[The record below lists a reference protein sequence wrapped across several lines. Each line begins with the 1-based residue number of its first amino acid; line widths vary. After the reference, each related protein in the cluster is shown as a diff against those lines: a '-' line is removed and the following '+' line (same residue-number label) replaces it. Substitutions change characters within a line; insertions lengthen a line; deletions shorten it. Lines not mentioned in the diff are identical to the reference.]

1 MTTAAPG
8 QSDPAAEQLRDAMVR
23 SLIELDAA
31 RDPRVIAAFRA
42 VPRHLA
48 TPGLD
53 LARAYGAEFAA
64 VAKTDATGVDISS
77 VSAPRVQA
85 MQIEQAQIQP
95 GMTVLEVGSGGPN
108 AAYLAEMVGAE
119 GHVVAMDIDPD
130 VTARATGFLRAAGY
144 GNVTVLTIKGVCPD
158 EDRDRGPRL
167 PVGCSGTCSRGR
179 RQRRAPAP
187 VGAES
192 SPVLADQ
199 ISRHTSGRRT
209 RRGPSPDRLRLPGE
223 APAN

>member
-1 MTTAAPG
+1 MTTTEPG
-8 QSDPAAEQLRDAMVR
+8 QSDPTAEQLRDAMVR

-48 TPGLD
+48 TPDLD
-53 LARAYGAEFAA
+53 LARAYDAEFAA
-64 VAKTDATGVDISS
+64 VTKTDATGVDISS

-119 GHVVAMDIDPD
+119 GHVVTMDIDPD
-130 VTARATGFLRAAGY
+130 VTARATGFLQAAGY
-144 GNVTVLTIKGVCPD
+144 PDVTVPTIRVYVPTKTAPAIHACQ
-158 EDRDRGPRL
+158 
-167 PVGCSGTCSRGR
+167 S
-179 RQRRAPAP
+179 AIPAP
-187 VGAES
+187 VPEAVDNAGHQLLSAES
-192 SPVLADQ
+192 VLLSSPTRFPGTPAANVHDGVRPPTGSA
-199 ISRHTSGRRT
+199 
-209 RRGPSPDRLRLPGE
+209 RRGRPPT
-223 APAN
+223 N